1 MEIPRLCAQPF
12 SPISAWAVFSVFP
25 KQAEWF
31 KKKEFWKQS
40 IIYQLCSFE
49 QTTHLISLFL
59 LPASSSPVPGIHNLC
74 ASDFRVQTPQMCAT
88 TPRGVWET
96 MTVPLFRCL
105 YLVLIIWVITPCVHV
120 LSYRTLP
127 HKYEQL
133 K

>member
-31 KKKEFWKQS
+31 KKKGFCKQN

-59 LPASSSPVPGIHNLC
+59 LPASSSSFTCSSSFFLTGSWNSQSLC
-74 ASDFRVQTPQMCAT
+74 LR
-88 TPRGVWET
+88 
-96 MTVPLFRCL
+96 L
-105 YLVLIIWVITPCVHV
+105 
-120 LSYRTLP
+120 LSADAPDVRHHT
-127 HKYEQL
+127 
-133 K
+133 